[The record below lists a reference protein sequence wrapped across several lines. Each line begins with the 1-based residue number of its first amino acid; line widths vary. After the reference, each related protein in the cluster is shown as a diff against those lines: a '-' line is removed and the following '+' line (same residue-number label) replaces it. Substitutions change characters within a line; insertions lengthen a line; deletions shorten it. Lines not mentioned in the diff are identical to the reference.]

1 MIGLELETME
11 TPRTDK
17 AAFVANLGGTV
28 VVDADF
34 ARQLEQENRNLR
46 RLLDKASRA
55 ISCFV
60 DLRGMT
66 AAELK
71 SAHNGICV
79 LLEKTR
85 MLDAIKTSVEN
96 EK

>member
-1 MIGLELETME
+1 MIGLELDME

-17 AAFVANLGGTV
+17 AAFVANFGGPA

-34 ARQLEQENRNLR
+34 AQELERENKNLR
-46 RLLDKASRA
+46 RLLDKASQA
-55 ISCFV
+55 ISCFI

-66 AAELK
+66 PSELK
-71 SAHNGICV
+71 SAHNGICI
-79 LLEKTR
+79 LLEATK
-85 MLDAIKTSVEN
+85 MLDEIKAEVEEG